1 MTSVTEAKPMTTDGG
16 AETVPTPTRGERP
29 AEPLIFEKSVPGHRA
44 VDLPPLDV
52 PRADL
57 PDELMGAPVELP
69 EVGQHDVM
77 VHYTHLSHRNYSVDG
92 NFYPL
97 GSCTMKH
104 NPRINEWAAALPG
117 FGQLHPMLDDAQIQG
132 ALRQRGR
139 PESLFG
145 VRRYSPGQLRAI
157 FEACIGASQMGVD
170 GFFTL
175 NPQTTD
181 LDLLPARNRLV
192 VRVSEAL
199 RKLSAIIPGFWRLA
213 DSLTIRSRPRRS
225 GSRRDSHGC

>member
-77 VHYTHLSHRNYSVDG
+77 VHYTHLSHRNYSGDG

-104 NPRINEWAAALPG
+104 NPRINEWAAALPP
-117 FGQLHPMLDDAQIQG
+117 FAQLHPLQDDAQIQG
-132 ALRQRGR
+132 ALRLLYEVRSFLEEIAGLDEVSLQPAAGAHGEFTALKIVRAYFRWGR
-139 PESLFG
+139 QVCILGAE
-145 VRRYSPGQLRAI
+145 RRTVAWS
-157 FEACIGASQMGVD
+157 S
-170 GFFTL
+170 T
-175 NPQTTD
+175 
-181 LDLLPARNRLV
+181 
-192 VRVSEAL
+192 
-199 RKLSAIIPGFWRLA
+199 
-213 DSLTIRSRPRRS
+213 
-225 GSRRDSHGC
+225 